1 MGCPTAGRATLV
13 LVRVTAGVEVVRSIS
28 EGKNGLVERLFAAHS
43 GALQAFFYRRVRHRS
58 DASDLAQEVY
68 LRMLRVKD
76 TAAIRDLEAYL
87 YAVASNLAKEHA
99 ASSRRRGVSV
109 DVEDATVEEQLA
121 QPPSFEG
128 EILTA
133 QQVKRLREV
142 LRGLPPKCHAAVVL
156 QYVHG
161 QSHQQIAERL
171 HVSPRMVKQYV
182 GQALGHCRRR
192 MARWG

>member
-1 MGCPTAGRATLV
+1 MRA
-13 LVRVTAGVEVVRSIS
+13 TAGVEGVHSIS
-28 EGKNGLVERLFAAHS
+28 EGKNGLVERLFAAHR

-76 TAAIRDLEAYL
+76 TSAVRDAEAYL
-87 YAVASNLAKEHA
+87 YSVASNLAKEHA

-109 DVEDATVEEQLA
+109 DFEDATIQEQLA

-133 QQVKRLREV
+133 QQIKRLRAV
-142 LRGLPPKCHAAVVL
+142 LRGLPAKCHAAVVL
-156 QYVHG
+156 QYVYG

-171 HVSPRMVKQYV
+171 QVSPRMVKQYV
-182 GQALGHCRRR
+182 GQALGLCRRR
-192 MARWG
+192 MASWG